1 MAATDVAPLT
11 TELDPAA
18 ERDHQRDFAELG
30 ERLERAGRDA
40 ESVVAAVQRFEV
52 ALPSWAFATGGTR
65 FGRFPGAG
73 EPRTLREKM
82 EDASLVH
89 RLTAAA
95 PRISLH
101 LPWDEARDINEVL
114 DDARRLGIG
123 FDAVN
128 SNTFQDQP
136 GQRLS
141 YKLGSFSNPSAAV
154 RRQAIEHHL
163 RVIEI
168 GKQVGSRALTVWLAD
183 GSNYPGQMSLRG
195 SFDRVRECLQE
206 VYAALPEGWRLFTEH
221 KPYEPAFYA
230 TVVQDWGSSL
240 VLAQS
245 LGERAQC
252 LVDLGHHLPNTN
264 IELVV
269 ARLLG
274 VGRLGGFHFNDSKY
288 GDDDLTA
295 GSIKP
300 YVLFLIFHELVLA
313 ERERLPGFEPAY
325 MIDQSH
331 NLKDPIESLLQTVD
345 QLQQAY
351 AKACLVDHEELA
363 SHQASGDVIMAERTL
378 KRAYEADVRPL
389 VAEARRRRGA
399 ALDPVLAFRA
409 SGYRAQKS
417 IERPVAAPT
426 ARPTHL

>member
-1 MAATDVAPLT
+1 MTVTNIAPSDLERAAG
-11 TELDPAA
+11 EEGRH
-18 ERDHQRDFAELG
+18 ERDFSELTA
-30 ERLERAGRDA
+30 RLERDGWSAD
-40 ESVVAAVQRFEV
+40 ELVAAVQRFEV
-52 ALPSWAFATGGTR
+52 ALPTWAFATGGTR
-65 FGRFPGAG
+65 FGRFAGAG

-82 EDASLVH
+82 EDAALVH
-89 RLTAAA
+89 RLTGAA
-95 PRISLH
+95 PRVSLH
-101 LPWDEARDINEVL
+101 IPWDEPKDVNEVL
-114 DDARRLGIG
+114 ADAKRLGIG

-154 RRQAIEHHL
+154 RRQAVEHHL

-168 GKQVGSRALTVWLAD
+168 GKALGSRALTVWLAD

-206 VYAALPEGWRLFTEH
+206 VYAATPDDWRLFTEH

-245 LGERAQC
+245 LGDRAQC

-264 IELVV
+264 IELIV

-274 VGRLGGFHFNDSKY
+274 VGKLGGFHFNDSKY

-313 ERERLPGFEPAY
+313 ERDRLPGFDPAY

-331 NLKDPIESLLQTVD
+331 NLKDPIESMLQTVD

-351 AKACLVDHEELA
+351 AKAILVQHDVLA
-363 SHQASGDVIMAERTL
+363 GYQESGDVIMAERTL
-378 KRAYEADVRPL
+378 KRAYETDVRPL
-389 VAEARRRRGA
+389 VAEARRRRGG
-399 ALDPVLAFRA
+399 ALDPVAAFRA
-409 SGYRAQKS
+409 SGYRAQKAA
-417 IERPVAAPT
+417 ERPAALPSAAPT
-426 ARPTHL
+426 HL